1 MVDCM
6 KEHVPPFA
14 EMMVLD
20 VEYRRFIHQEIKKTF
35 PKGVHIC
42 EPSIGYDLITQNYRK
57 E

>member
-1 MVDCM
+1 M